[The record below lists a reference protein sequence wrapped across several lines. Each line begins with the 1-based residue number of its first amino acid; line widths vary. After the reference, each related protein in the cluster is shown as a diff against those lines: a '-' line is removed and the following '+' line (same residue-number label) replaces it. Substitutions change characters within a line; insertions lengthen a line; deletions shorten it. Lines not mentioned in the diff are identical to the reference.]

1 MFSKAAL
8 TSTVLLGKYSLHLVH
23 LFGYIGLTIGLI
35 KGDKKMPMSR
45 DDHLFLKEHVSDTLT
60 WFVFV
65 PLLIIIVLLGIIAFM
80 MWQVV
85 Y

>member
-1 MFSKAAL
+1 
-8 TSTVLLGKYSLHLVH
+8 
-23 LFGYIGLTIGLI
+23 
-35 KGDKKMPMSR
+35 MPMSY
-45 DDHLFLKEHVSDTLT
+45 DDHLFLKEHVSDTIM
-60 WFVFV
+60 WFLFV